1 MLSTQAVEA
10 EVSDTKI
17 PKVDLLDMER
27 EPTDQELEAIMQAMT
42 ESATNKWESAWS
54 EYKRDLVAGIKEA
67 ARIGARSAEV
77 LKSQR
82 EAPSATRAVLER

>member
-10 EVSDTKI
+10 EVSETKI
-17 PKVDLLDMER
+17 PKVDLLDIER

-42 ESATNKWESAWS
+42 ESATIKWESAWS
-54 EYKRDLVAGIKEA
+54 KYTTDLVAGIKEA
-67 ARIGARSAEV
+67 ARIGARSAKI
-77 LKSQR
+77 LRSQR

>member
-1 MLSTQAVEA
+1 M
-10 EVSDTKI
+10 SDTKV

-42 ESATNKWESAWS
+42 ESATKKWESAWS
-54 EYKRDLVAGIKEA
+54 EYERDLIAGIKEA

>member
-1 MLSTQAVEA
+1 M
-10 EVSDTKI
+10 SDTKV

-42 ESATNKWESAWS
+42 ESATKKWESAWS
-54 EYKRDLVAGIKEA
+54 EYERDLIAGIKEA

-77 LKSQR
+77 LRSQR
-82 EAPSATRAVLER
+82 KAPSATRTT